1 MSAEQLSYITSV
13 RAAFPVIG
21 DEEERYLTGFISWV
35 RDYIDTDS
43 DCTSECLTE
52 HFGTPEQIAFDYYNI
67 VGTDI
72 SSQLEKSSRNIKLII
87 AAAVTTIIIL
97 IGCIIGYNLYSG
109 FPSDLQSSSLSIH
122 ELPAVTVYKP

>member
-1 MSAEQLSYITSV
+1 MSSEQLSYITSV

-21 DEEERYLTGFISWV
+21 DEEERYLTGFISWI

-43 DCTSECLTE
+43 SCTSECLIE

-72 SSQLEKSSRNIKLII
+72 SPQLEKSSRNIRAII
-87 AAAVTTIIIL
+87 AVAVATVTIL
-97 IGCIIGYNLYSG
+97 ASCIIGYNLYSDLQ
-109 FPSDLQSSSLSIH
+109 SDLQTSDFSIH
-122 ELPAVTVYKP
+122 ELPCITIYEP

>member
-1 MSAEQLSYITSV
+1 MSSEQLSYITSV

-35 RDYIDTDS
+35 RDYIDIDS

-72 SSQLEKSSRNIKLII
+72 SPQLEKSSRNIKLII
-87 AAAVTTIIIL
+87 AAAVTTVIIL
-97 IGCIIGYNLYSG
+97 ISCIIGYNLYSG
-109 FPSDLQSSSLSIH
+109 FHSDLQSDDVPIH
-122 ELPAVTVYKP
+122 ELPAIVIYKP